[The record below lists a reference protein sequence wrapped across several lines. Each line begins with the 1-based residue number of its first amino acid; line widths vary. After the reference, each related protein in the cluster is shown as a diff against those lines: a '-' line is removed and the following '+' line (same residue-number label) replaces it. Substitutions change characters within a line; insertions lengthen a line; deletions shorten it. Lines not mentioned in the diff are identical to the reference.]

1 MIRTIAI
8 TVLIGLSTVLG
19 FSGKLNGQNKSET
32 NMALTTKQQRIIPIA
47 AYAAKGD
54 LISLKSAM
62 NEGLDAG
69 FTVSEVKEV
78 MVHLYAYCGFPRS
91 IRGLQT
97 LMEVL
102 DERKAKGISDI
113 QGKDASLLNDER
125 GKYERGKE
133 NLEKLT
139 GMPQSES
146 KSGYAAFAPV
156 IDQFLKEHLFA
167 DIFDRDVLTFA
178 DRELI
183 TISVIA
189 TIGEAQPM
197 LHAHLNICLHVG
209 FSPAQLQQFVTI
221 IQSTIGK
228 KTAKKAQIVL
238 SEVIHNKQQ

>member
-8 TVLIGLSTVLG
+8 TVIIGLSSVLG
-19 FSGKLNGQNKSET
+19 FSGSLNGQNKSET
-32 NMALTTKQQRIIPIA
+32 NMALTTKQQSIIPIA

-69 FTVSEVKEV
+69 LTVSEVKEV

-102 DERKAKGISDI
+102 DERKSIRIIDSLGNE
-113 QGKDASLLNDER
+113 ASPINDMR
-125 GKYERGKE
+125 SKYERGID

-139 GMPQSES
+139 GMPQSEL

-156 IDQFLKEHLFA
+156 IDQFLKEQLFA

-197 LHAHLNICLHVG
+197 LRAHLNICLNVG
-209 FSPAQLQQFVTI
+209 FSPAQLQQFLTI
-221 IQSTIGK
+221 IQSSIGK
-228 KTAKKAQIVL
+228 KAAKEAQVIL
-238 SEVIHNKQQ
+238 NEVIHNKQQ